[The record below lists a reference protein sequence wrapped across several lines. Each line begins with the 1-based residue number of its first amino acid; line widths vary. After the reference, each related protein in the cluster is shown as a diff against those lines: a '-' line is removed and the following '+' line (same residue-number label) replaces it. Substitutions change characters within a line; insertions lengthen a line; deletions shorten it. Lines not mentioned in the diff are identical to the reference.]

1 MNVIK
6 GLLLALCLVSISGCV
21 YSRITVPLD
30 TNLDRTQMGS
40 KIGRSQFKSVLL
52 LFAWGDA
59 GTQAAAQNGGLMTVR
74 HADREILAILGLV
87 YYRQTTIVYG
97 D

>member
-1 MNVIK
+1 MLGRVLRV
-6 GLLLALCLVSISGCV
+6 GLLTTLTGCGTGLVYTHV
-21 YSRITVPLD
+21 TTPLD
-30 TNLDRTQMGS
+30 LDFNNTPVVR
-40 KIGRSQFKSVLL
+40 
-52 LFAWGDA
+52 A
-59 GTQAAAQNGGLMTVR
+59 GAGGVVEAQNGGLMTVR

>member
-1 MNVIK
+1 MPVIQ
-6 GLLLALCLVSISGCV
+6 GLLLALCLVSLSGCI
-21 YSRITVPLD
+21 YSRITIPLD

-40 KIGRSQFKSVLL
+40 KVGRSQFKSVLL

>member
-6 GLLLALCLVSISGCV
+6 GLLLALCLISLSGCI
-21 YSRITVPLD
+21 YSKITVPLD
-30 TNLDRTQMGS
+30 RNLDRTQMGS
-40 KIGRSQFKSVLL
+40 KVGRSQFKSVLL

-59 GTQAAAQNGGLMTVR
+59 GTQAAAQNGGLTTLN

-87 YYRQTTIVYG
+87 YFRQTTIVYG

>member
-6 GLLLALCLVSISGCV
+6 GLVLALCLVSLSGCI
-21 YSRITVPLD
+21 YSKITIPLD
-30 TNLDRTQMGS
+30 RNLDRTQMGS
-40 KIGRSQFKSVLL
+40 KVGRSQFKSVLL

-59 GTQAAAQNGGLMTVR
+59 GTQAAAHNGGLTTLNQ
-74 HADREILAILGLV
+74 ADTEILAILGLV
-87 YYRQTTIVYG
+87 YFRQTTIVYG

>member
-6 GLLLALCLVSISGCV
+6 GLLLALCLVSLSGCI
-21 YSRITVPLD
+21 YSRITIPLD

-40 KIGRSQFKSVLL
+40 KVGRSQFKSVLL

>member
-1 MNVIK
+1 MNLIK
-6 GLLLALCLVSISGCV
+6 GLLLVLCLVSLSGCI
-21 YSRITVPLD
+21 YSRITIPLD

-40 KIGRSQFKSVLL
+40 KIGRSQFRSVLA

-59 GTQAAAQNGGLMTVR
+59 GTQAAAQNGGLTTLNQ
-74 HADREILAILGLV
+74 ADREILAILGLV
-87 YYRQTTIVYG
+87 YFRQTTIVYG

>member
-6 GLLLALCLVSISGCV
+6 GLLLALCLVSISGCI
-21 YSRITVPLD
+21 YSKITVPLD
-30 TNLDRTQMGS
+30 RNLDRTQMGS
-40 KIGRSQFKSVLL
+40 KVGRSQFKSVLL

-59 GTQAAAQNGGLMTVR
+59 GTQAAAQDGGLTTVR

-87 YYRQTTIVYG
+87 YFRHTTIVYG

>member
-40 KIGRSQFKSVLL
+40 KVGRSQFKSVLL

-74 HADREILAILGLV
+74 HADREILAILGLG

>member
-6 GLLLALCLVSISGCV
+6 GLLLALCWVSLSGCI
-21 YSRITVPLD
+21 YSKITIPLD
-30 TNLDRTQMGS
+30 RNLDRTQMGS
-40 KIGRSQFKSVLL
+40 KVGKSQFKSVLG

-59 GTQAAAQNGGLMTVR
+59 GTQAAAQNGGLTTVR

-87 YYRQTTIVYG
+87 YFRQTTIVYG

>member
-6 GLLLALCLVSISGCV
+6 GLLLALCLVSLSGCI
-21 YSRITVPLD
+21 YSRITIPLD

-59 GTQAAAQNGGLMTVR
+59 GTQAAAHDGGLTTVR
-74 HADREILAILGLV
+74 HADREILAILGLL
-87 YYRQTTIVYG
+87 YIRQTTIVYG